1 GAAREASACAVVHV
15 HEGGG
20 LNLGP
25 EIFEPVLTTGLE
37 GFMMENISVQP
48 EPKIFEDM
56 AVYFTEQELASLT
69 LGQKAVYKDVVFEN
83 FTHVA
88 LLGYLAKV
96 RQYVQLAAEV
106 ESSRM
111 KAFL

>member
-1 GAAREASACAVVHV
+1 MWCRPHSAKVVAR
-15 HEGGG
+15 
-20 LNLGP
+20 NLRP
-25 EIFEPVLTTGLE
+25 EIFEPVLTTGLKE
-37 GFMMENISVQP
+37 FMMENISVQP

-69 LGQKAVYKDVVFEN
+69 LDQKAVYKDVVLEN

-96 RQYVQLAAEV
+96 KQYFQLTAEA
-106 ESSRM
+106 ESSRV

>member
-1 GAAREASACAVVHV
+1 MLSSLPTLTEFHRSGT
-15 HEGGG
+15 
-20 LNLGP
+20 
-25 EIFEPVLTTGLE
+25 PVLTTGLE
-37 GFMMENISVQP
+37 EFMMENISVQP

-69 LGQKAVYKDVVFEN
+69 LDQKAVYKDVVLEN
-83 FTHVA
+83 FTHMA

-96 RQYVQLAAEV
+96 RQYVQMTAEA
-106 ESSRM
+106 ESSRV